1 MVEQEAKQTEVAVLG
16 GGCFW
21 CIEPLYDSLQGVIS
35 VESGYMGGHVPDPTY
50 KQVCRGDTGH
60 VEVIRVAFNPS
71 EVSYRDILEV
81 FFASHDPTTLNRQGA
96 DSGTQYRSVIFTM
109 SPQQRETALALIEE
123 LEVEHAFA
131 SPIVTAV
138 EEAAKFYMA
147 EDYHQEYY
155 ANNPY
160 QPYCMAVISPKLAK
174 FRAKFANKLKS

>member
-60 VEVIRVAFNPS
+60 VEVIRVAFDPS
-71 EVSYRDILEV
+71 VVSYRDILEV

-96 DSGTQYRSVIFTM
+96 DAGTQYRSVIFTM
-109 SPQQRETALALIEE
+109 STQQRETALALIVE
-123 LEVEHAFA
+123 LEAERAFA

-174 FRAKFANKLKS
+174 FRAKFANRLKP